1 MVVFSVE
8 SFLSFPN
15 IHRIHK
21 SPMNVF
27 YLVRSRFHRWILPTL
42 AALLLLVFTES
53 TPLAAQI
60 PQVSFHLQDTAVQRG
75 TIVRIAIRAVFRQ
88 LPASLDSIRFTV
100 RYAPSSL
107 AFQAARGG
115 GSNVMQCLTP
125 RIDSQFVNLNLGAI
139 RVSCAALRSLPAN
152 TDTVTLATMDF
163 RTLASPDITTF
174 LAVDSLSL
182 NGRLLFP
189 VSSRPA
195 QIILQGAPLVA
206 AEFPDAIGQNFPN
219 PANAE
224 GTTFPY
230 TVAASGLVE
239 FALIS
244 SRGDV
249 VTEFAPFPRNQG
261 RHLFQLS
268 RTSTLSGGM
277 YVLRMITPRGVYYRS
292 FLLLK

>member
-1 MVVFSVE
+1 
-8 SFLSFPN
+8 
-15 IHRIHK
+15 
-21 SPMNVF
+21 MNVF

-125 RIDSQFVNLNLGAI
+125 RIDSQYVNLNLGAI

-219 PANAE
+219 PATAE
-224 GTTFPY
+224 GSTFPY

>member
-1 MVVFSVE
+1 
-8 SFLSFPN
+8 
-15 IHRIHK
+15 
-21 SPMNVF
+21 MNVF
-27 YLVRSRFHRWILPTL
+27 YLVCSRSHRWILPTL
-42 AALLLLVFTES
+42 AVLLLLVFTERP
-53 TPLAAQI
+53 PLAAQT
-60 PQVSFHLQDTAVQRG
+60 PQVSFHLQDTSVPRG
-75 TIVRIAIRAVFRQ
+75 TLVRVAIRTVFRQ

-100 RYAPSSL
+100 RYAPSTL

-115 GSNVMQCLTP
+115 GSSVMQCPSP

-182 NGRLLFP
+182 NGRLLLP

-195 QIILQGAPLVA
+195 QITLQGAPLVA

-219 PANAE
+219 PAPAE
-224 GTTFPY
+224 GTMFPY

-249 VTEFAPFPRNQG
+249 MTEFPPILRNQG
-261 RHLFQLS
+261 RHVFQLS
-268 RTSTLSGGM
+268 TTTTLSGGM

-292 FLLLK
+292 FLLRK